1 MACTQCT
8 PTGGGNNATA
18 TPAQSTAY
26 TGLVEVTPDNAGDR
40 KADANG
46 SAASVVLVVY
56 DRIAN
61 GWDMPP
67 GPWGASDAI
76 FSMRV
81 TLRQAGDR

>member
-1 MACTQCT
+1 MGLLLFTYCLLVIPGT
-8 PTGGGNNATA
+8 PTGGGTNKTT

-26 TGLVEVTPDNAGDR
+26 TGLVEVAPDA
-40 KADANG
+40 ADSG
-46 SAASVVLVVY
+46 ASVVLVVY

-67 GPWGASDAI
+67 GPWGAEDAV

-81 TLRQAGDR
+81 ALGAR